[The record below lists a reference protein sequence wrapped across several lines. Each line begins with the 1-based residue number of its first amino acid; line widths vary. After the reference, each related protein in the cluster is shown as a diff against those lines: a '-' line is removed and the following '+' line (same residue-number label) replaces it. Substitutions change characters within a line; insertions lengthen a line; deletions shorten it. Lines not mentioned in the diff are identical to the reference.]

1 MTTAT
6 LTSKGQITVPK
17 QVRDQLHLST
27 GDRVRFLTD
36 GEGRVVMVP
45 ATISITELRGCLP
58 APAFPGAARHTAPVL
73 GARGSPDDFLAA
85 NSSSPPGTHLTPR
98 RRRASSAHT

>member
-1 MTTAT
+1 MATAT

-17 QVRDQLHLST
+17 EIRDQLHLST

-45 ATISITELRGCLP
+45 ATISIAELRGCLP
-58 APAFPGAARHTAPVL
+58 APKRALTIAEMDEAIAAEA
-73 GARGSPDDFLAA
+73 
-85 NSSSPPGTHLTPR
+85 SSEVPR
-98 RRRASSAHT
+98 RKR

>member
-1 MTTAT
+1 MATAT

-17 QVRDQLHLST
+17 EIRDQLHLST

-58 APAFPGAARHTAPVL
+58 ARKRAVTLAEMDEAIAAEASGEV
-73 GARGSPDDFLAA
+73 
-85 NSSSPPGTHLTPR
+85 PR
-98 RRRASSAHT
+98 RKR

>member
-17 QVRDQLHLST
+17 EIRERLHLST

-36 GEGRVVMVP
+36 GEGQVVMVP
-45 ATISITELRGCLP
+45 ATISINALRGCLP
-58 APAFPGAARHTAPVL
+58 APTRPVTLAEMDDAIAAGVSDKT
-73 GARGSPDDFLAA
+73 G
-85 NSSSPPGTHLTPR
+85 PR
-98 RRRASSAHT
+98 KR

>member
-1 MTTAT
+1 MATST

-17 QVRDQLHLST
+17 EIRDRLHLST

-45 ATISITELRGCLP
+45 ATISIAELRGCLP
-58 APAFPGAARHTAPVL
+58 APKRAVTIAEMDEAIAAEAS
-73 GARGSPDDFLAA
+73 GEA
-85 NSSSPPGTHLTPR
+85 PR
-98 RRRASSAHT
+98 RKR

>member
-17 QVRDQLHLST
+17 EVRDRLRLST
-27 GDRVRFLTD
+27 GDRVRFLAD
-36 GEGRVVMVP
+36 GDGRVVMIP

-58 APAFPGAARHTAPVL
+58 APTHPVTLAEMDEAIAVGASDHVFRTPI
-73 GARGSPDDFLAA
+73 RGKKA
-85 NSSSPPGTHLTPR
+85 GR
-98 RRRASSAHT
+98 RKA

>member
-1 MTTAT
+1 MPIAT

-17 QVRDQLHLST
+17 QVRDQLHLSA

-45 ATISITELRGCLP
+45 ATISITGLRGCLP
-58 APAFPGAARHTAPVL
+58 APKRAVTLAEMDEAIAAGA
-73 GARGSPDDFLAA
+73 SDE
-85 NSSSPPGTHLTPR
+85 SPR
-98 RRRASSAHT
+98 RKR

>member
-1 MTTAT
+1 MATAT

-17 QVRDQLHLST
+17 EVRDRLHLSA

-45 ATISITELRGCLP
+45 ATISIAELCGCLP
-58 APAFPGAARHTAPVL
+58 APKRAVTIAEMDEAIAGE
-73 GARGSPDDFLAA
+73 
-85 NSSSPPGTHLTPR
+85 
-98 RRRASSAHT
+98 ASSEAPPEPI

>member
-17 QVRDQLHLST
+17 EVRDQLHLST
-27 GDRVRFLTD
+27 GDRVRFLSD

-45 ATISITELRGCLP
+45 ATISIAELRGCLP
-58 APAFPGAARHTAPVL
+58 VPARPVTLAEMEAAIAAGAGDSVFAKRSLRGKARKRKP
-73 GARGSPDDFLAA
+73 
-85 NSSSPPGTHLTPR
+85 
-98 RRRASSAHT
+98 

>member
-1 MTTAT
+1 MSTAT

-17 QVRDQLHLST
+17 EVREQLNLST
-27 GDRVRFLTD
+27 GDRVRFLSD

-58 APAFPGAARHTAPVL
+58 APARPVTLAEMDAAIAAGASEQVIGKKARK
-73 GARGSPDDFLAA
+73 RKI
-85 NSSSPPGTHLTPR
+85 
-98 RRRASSAHT
+98 